1 MDRLL
6 NLFRRLTQ
14 TAAPKGTRRQRRG
27 RPALEGL
34 EDRITPSNIIFE
46 YDQPF
51 LHSVPL
57 VAPSAAQAPS
67 VMEVTVM
74 RAAQGLKSSPGADG
88 VAANANAYYWGQYD
102 IAIA

>member
-51 LHSVPL
+51 L
-57 VAPSAAQAPS
+57 
-67 VMEVTVM
+67 
-74 RAAQGLKSSPGADG
+74 KSSPGADG
-88 VAANANAYYWGQYD
+88 IAATAVVTYD
-102 IAIA
+102 IALAR